1 MAAEL
6 HLAHQAGRPGR
17 GFGRHLGVALEDAHR
32 PRPALGQVE
41 GGAEAP
47 DADDDGDGFQ
57 SGGGRPRDRGAWGS
71 RHGHLTLNRHST
83 LLGGVLD
90 LHGDAAICCPAV
102 KADDPRTLRMI
113 EHVTTDAHGRAE
125 LPLTLGLHPVTNTVG
140 VSIEGRELATFHA
153 EGLGTAVAELEGDY
167 RTWHLPKGA
176 SVRLGKGTLG
186 EGDRAVALSP
196 DGRCL
201 AVASVIGVWLY
212 EAATSRALALLPTER
227 AVHAVAFS
235 PDGTLASASPTSSSS
250 PSTSASRRG
259 PS

>member
-1 MAAEL
+1 
-6 HLAHQAGRPGR
+6 
-17 GFGRHLGVALEDAHR
+17 
-32 PRPALGQVE
+32 
-41 GGAEAP
+41 
-47 DADDDGDGFQ
+47 
-57 SGGGRPRDRGAWGS
+57 
-71 RHGHLTLNRHST
+71 
-83 LLGGVLD
+83 
-90 LHGDAAICCPAV
+90 
-102 KADDPRTLRMI
+102 MI

-176 SVRLGKGTLG
+176 LG